1 MGLTFKEVS
10 TMKLQRIFT
19 VALVAVMALGLFGE
33 NKASAAGT
41 YSISCKNDAYGMQ
54 LGDDYTQIAYVYNSP
69 NKGANGTPTN
79 AEQYLIQEFGQ
90 AYVGNDCLYA
100 GAADTNGTAVVA
112 GDVARVAVNA
122 IVGAVSNRVD
132 MAYAAQSSGAS
143 ATGLSFTNQADGI
156 AMSANGLVGGISL
169 WADYGSTDMKNTQTF
184 TGVRLDSNKYD
195 GDTSSY
201 SIGVDKSFGKA
212 LVGIVVSGLSTDLK
226 TTFNDGTYKQDID
239 TYGIYAAYRTSMLQ
253 IDLGMGQ
260 GDSTI
265 NTTRRD
271 LGNDKTITGK
281 TNADVEYSN
290 VRVVANFA
298 RGKFSLSPRLAYRT
312 MSMDIDAFTDTRP
325 SDDSSSVVGDGLLF
339 SSSNATLTTT
349 DDSIAARSVESETM
363 EIGLNIAANLGKV
376 VPFLDLSYSSED
388 TTKAAYKTEA
398 GTDGTAADLAA
409 SNAENSYTIGGGVN
423 FMLSNHLSG
432 GIRAGSVNGRDD
444 YEENYMSGSIN
455 LSF

>member
-1 MGLTFKEVS
+1 
-10 TMKLQRIFT
+10 MKLQRIFT
-19 VALVAVMALGLFGE
+19 VALVTVMALGLFGE

-54 LGDDYTQIAYVYNSP
+54 LGSDYTAQAYVYNAAFAAGGSGLS
-69 NKGANGTPTN
+69 GAQISG
-79 AEQYLIQEFGQ
+79 QYLIGGPNAGHQE

-143 ATGLSFTNQADGI
+143 ATGLSFSNQADGI

-325 SDDSSSVVGDGLLF
+325 SDDSATVVGGAATIF
-339 SSSNATLTTT
+339 STGNATLTTT
-349 DDSIAARSVESETM
+349 DDQIAARSVESETM